1 MSVSLDQTSGDP
13 TARVMDTL
21 RLTGAVFSLA
31 DLTAPWG
38 VASGEHDTGLFHA
51 VISGSCWARPD
62 GGDPVFL
69 SAGQVV
75 IFPQGHEHVML
86 DDRDSRV
93 SPTWQHV
100 PHQHGRLARLSIDGG
115 GKATKLL
122 CGTVHFDRSRVHP
135 MLTSLPSMI
144 VVGGDEDT
152 NGPWISATVDMMRR
166 ELSLAQSGSSGV
178 LGRLADVVVLYA
190 LRSVLAG
197 EGVEIGWLEA
207 LRDPA
212 IAEAV
217 ALIHERPS
225 EPWTVGELASA
236 VGMSRSAFYPRFTN
250 ALGEPPGTYLIRWRI
265 HLAARLI
272 AESDVTVAAAAR
284 QVGYADD
291 AALGRAFRR
300 WTGVTPSRYRALRR
314 TEMENQ

>member
-1 MSVSLDQTSGDP
+1 MSVSLDRTSGDP

-51 VISGSCWARPD
+51 VISGSCWANPD
-62 GGDPVFL
+62 DGEPVFL

-86 DDRDSRV
+86 DDPDSGV

-100 PHQHGRLARLSIDGG
+100 PHRDGGLSRLSIDGG
-115 GKATKLL
+115 GRATTLL

-135 MLTSLPSMI
+135 MLTSLPPMI
-144 VVGGDEDT
+144 VVGGNDDA
-152 NGPWISATVDMMRR
+152 NGAWIRATVDMMRR
-166 ELSLAQSGSSGV
+166 ELSLATSGSSGV

-197 EGVEIGWLEA
+197 EGADIGWLEA

-217 ALIHERPS
+217 ALIHEHPS

-236 VGMSRSAFYPRFTN
+236 VGMSRSAFYPRFTR

-265 HLAARLI
+265 HLAARMI
-272 AESDVTVAAAAR
+272 AESNLTVAAVAR
-284 QVGYADD
+284 RVGYADD

-300 WTGVTPSRYRALRR
+300 WTGVNPSRYRALRK
-314 TEMENQ
+314 TDVGTK